1 MSRRWPVLMALAASA
16 IVVGFDVTVLNLALP
31 TLAAELH
38 ATSGDLQW
46 FVDAYTLVFAGV
58 ILPAGLLGDRYG
70 RRRMLLGGLVL
81 FGLASVACAACGSPA
96 ALIGARAL
104 LGFAA
109 AFVTALS
116 VSTLPVL
123 FSDDERPQAI
133 AILMG
138 ATLLAYP
145 IGPILGGWLLSH
157 LWWGWVFLM
166 NVPVVAIAVIA
177 VAWQMPESRS
187 GQRPRLD
194 LPGVLISSAG
204 LAALTYGVIEAGQRS
219 WGDGPA
225 VAGMLGGIA
234 LLAGFF
240 AWERRQSEPLVDFSL
255 LRSRGFSAGT
265 ALATLSSLVLF
276 GLLFAM
282 PQYFRAVM
290 GTDAMGAGL
299 RLLPMVGGLL
309 VGLVASTALQERLH
323 ASARSLAAAGFG
335 AMAAGVCLGATTA
348 TGSGEAFA
356 AAWFSLTG
364 LGSGL
369 ALPAT
374 MNAALG
380 AVSAERSGVGSALIM
395 ALRFVG
401 ATIGVAVLGTVLDS
415 AYRGHLPP
423 GAPDAARDGVAAG
436 VATAARLGSPEL
448 LRSVRD
454 AFVHGLDVTLLASGA
469 IAAVGV
475 ALALGYLRSR
485 ERIGAR
491 AA

>member
-1 MSRRWPVLMALAASA
+1 
-16 IVVGFDVTVLNLALP
+16 
-31 TLAAELH
+31 
-38 ATSGDLQW
+38 
-46 FVDAYTLVFAGV
+46 
-58 ILPAGLLGDRYG
+58 
-70 RRRMLLGGLVL
+70 
-81 FGLASVACAACGSPA
+81 
-96 ALIGARAL
+96 
-104 LGFAA
+104 
-109 AFVTALS
+109 
-116 VSTLPVL
+116 
-123 FSDDERPQAI
+123 
-133 AILMG
+133 
-138 ATLLAYP
+138 
-145 IGPILGGWLLSH
+145 
-157 LWWGWVFLM
+157 
-166 NVPVVAIAVIA
+166 
-177 VAWQMPESRS
+177 
-187 GQRPRLD
+187 
-194 LPGVLISSAG
+194 
-204 LAALTYGVIEAGQRS
+204 
-219 WGDGPA
+219 
-225 VAGMLGGIA
+225 MLGGIA

-276 GLLFAM
+276 GLLYAM
-282 PQYFRAVM
+282 PQYFRSVM

-309 VGLVASTALQERLH
+309 VGLVASTALQERRH
-323 ASARSLAAAGFG
+323 ASARSLAAAGF
-335 AMAAGVCLGATTA
+335 AAVAAGVCLGATTA
-348 TGSGEAFA
+348 TGSGEGFA
-356 AAWFSLTG
+356 AAWFSLAG

-423 GAPDAARDGVAAG
+423 GAPDAARDGVTAG